1 MATGTIFLLGG
12 YGSAGRP
19 TAELLMKETDR
30 RVVIAGR
37 DGAKADAF
45 AAGLNERFP
54 GGRAVGIRVDATDS
68 RALESTLGGADALVV
83 LSPTRSF
90 ARGVVRA
97 AIAVGVDVVDVTLSR
112 ETFETFEAADGEA
125 RDAGVTLIHQ
135 AGFIP
140 GLPSLMVRY
149 AVEKLDRTDKA
160 AVGEWMRIERFLAGP
175 TAEDFFAEMDLSAS
189 VYREGERRKAS
200 GREAR
205 TMDFGPA
212 LGRKKCYPFNLPEME
227 SLPRE
232 LGLSE
237 LGIYS
242 SGFGIPLADFIFVA
256 ILSLRLNR
264 ISWTLGPAVRLF
276 TAVYNATSK
285 PPYGV
290 YSKLEACG
298 ELGGRRVRYGLLV
311 GHEDGYAATAIATTA
326 CVLQLIDGSIERPGS
341 RMMGRVLEPGRA
353 FADMTHSA
361 MVVREEITPV

>member
-1 MATGTIFLLGG
+1 MEMGTIFLLGG

-19 TAELLMKETDR
+19 TAELLMEETDR

-37 DGAKADAF
+37 DGAKAEAF

-54 GGRAVGIRVDATDS
+54 GERAVGIRVDAADS
-68 RALESTLGGADALVV
+68 RALESALGSADALVV
-83 LSPTRSF
+83 LSPTRGF
-90 ARGVVRA
+90 ARGIIRA

-112 ETFETFEAADGEA
+112 ETFETYEAAGGEA
-125 RDAGVTLIHQ
+125 KDAGVTLIHQ

-149 AVEKLDRTDKA
+149 AVEKLDRTEKA

-189 VYREGERRKAS
+189 VYREGERRKTT
-200 GREAR
+200 GKDTR

-242 SGFGIPLADFIFVA
+242 SGFGIPLADFVFVA
-256 ILSLRLNR
+256 ILLLRLNK

-276 TAVYNATSK
+276 TAVYNASSK

-290 YSKLEACG
+290 YSKLEAYG
-298 ELGGRRVRYGLLV
+298 ELGGRPVRYGLLV
-311 GHEDGYAATAIATTA
+311 GHEDGYAATAIVTAA
-326 CVLQLIDGSIERPGS
+326 CVLQLVDGSIERPGS
-341 RMMGRVLEPGRA
+341 RMMGHVLEPGRA
-353 FADMTHSA
+353 FADMARSA
-361 MVVREEITPV
+361 MVVREEITRV